1 MSIDFR
7 PGKMDCKL
15 ALLLSPVYT
24 LILSARSIDRDT
36 ALLARLINLELDRL
50 LPKIIDYYKNNKK
63 NDYPIE
69 ENAIIRAHEVFSEFL
84 QSLIYFMPHNL
95 KLEDSSIQ
103 EFTTQLISKLIN
115 HDHFL
120 YVSLKNN
127 KTTVWI
133 DPQETVNVLLCLSR
147 TSGQIENVKK
157 LLQKCDDI
165 FHGKNTKAFKDFIS
179 HADKD
184 SFSSLNTASKAGH
197 GAIVQLLLEYA
208 DKAYGGKDT
217 VGFRA
222 FISHADQDDF
232 SSLNTASKEGHVEIV
247 RLLLACAVEA
257 YGGKDTDGFQAFISH
272 TDRYDF
278 SPLNTASKE
287 GRVAIVRLLL
297 ACAVEAYGRENTAG
311 FQVFISLINTDGFSP
326 LNTASKAGHAEIVQS
341 LLECADKAYGGQDTD
356 GFQAFISHIDKN
368 SFSPLNTAS
377 KAGHV
382 EIVQLL
388 LECAA
393 KAYGGKDT
401 AGFRTFISHVDKDSF
416 SPLNTASKEGHVAIV
431 QLLFQNAAE
440 AYNNDQTGF
449 TQFLNCQNKYG
460 FTPLNAAC
468 YEGKNFSIQEKHNQV
483 AKILLHAKAD
493 PSILNKCGF
502 SAKQNASY
510 EVKQIIARSAADRIS
525 RVHTDFF
532 SKKEATVAR
541 RQRRHSGEEYPHDTF
556 EAKRHRRM

>member
-197 GAIVQLLLEYA
+197 GAIV
-208 DKAYGGKDT
+208 
-217 VGFRA
+217 
-222 FISHADQDDF
+222 
-232 SSLNTASKEGHVEIV
+232 
-247 RLLLACAVEA
+247 RLLLACSVEA

-287 GRVAIVRLLL
+287 GRVEIVR
-297 ACAVEAYGRENTAG
+297 
-311 FQVFISLINTDGFSP
+311 
-326 LNTASKAGHAEIVQS
+326 
-341 LLECADKAYGGQDTD
+341 
-356 GFQAFISHIDKN
+356 
-368 SFSPLNTAS
+368 
-377 KAGHV
+377 
-382 EIVQLL
+382 LL

-401 AGFRTFISHVDKDSF
+401 VGFRAFISHADRYGFSPLNTASKDGHVEIVRLLLACAVEAYGGKDAAEFQAFIAHIDRYGFSPLNTASKAGHVAIVQLLFECAAKAYGGKDTAGFQTFISHVDKDSF

-510 EVKQIIARSAADRIS
+510 EVKQIIACSAVDRTS

-532 SKKEATVAR
+532 SKKEATVAS
-541 RQRRHSGEEYPHDTF
+541 RQRRHSREEYSHDTF